1 MTKCEICFA
10 SSHFILN
17 GRDQAFIL
25 YAPYSSNNKNWKN
38 SNGSSFD
45 TILKQKMFQ
54 LPPQI
59 PKQQQ
64 QQNSKIQT
72 ATATQLQWAQRT
84 FLDQHE

>member
-1 MTKCEICFA
+1 
-10 SSHFILN
+10 
-17 GRDQAFIL
+17 
-25 YAPYSSNNKNWKN
+25 
-38 SNGSSFD
+38 
-45 TILKQKMFQ
+45 MFQ